1 MPSDKVYG
9 ALVLGAGING
19 LATLYHLQ
27 ARGVSPL
34 GLVEQ
39 FSLGHDRGSSH
50 GHSRITRSAYINE
63 HYVRLMQVAHGQE
76 WPRLERAFGKRFIHP
91 TVGCFYGPPGSKY
104 DNYLAAVSR
113 VGVEVEEITPEAARK
128 RFPAFRFVNTKGVLV
143 DHTAGLVAA
152 ADTVQSLSG
161 HACQHADVHDNTRV
175 ESIDVTQQPIRM
187 VTSQGTLS
195 TERLVITAGPWA
207 TKLLPFLRSRLRV
220 ARQSVGYFKLQGTRE
235 TYRLGQFPVWSFLGG
250 KDSEGFYG
258 LPEFVQEGIKVAH
271 HITRGRD
278 DDPDQLP
285 EQVEAAAIEELRQF
299 IAEHFTAPL
308 EHCVHTEFCH
318 YTNTASE
325 DFILDLHPENAAV
338 AIGAGFSGHGFKLG
352 PVTGRILTE
361 LVLDGKTSLPEFEAA
376 RGQFAIQQWS

>member
-1 MPSDKVYG
+1 MHAEKVYG

-19 LATLYHLQ
+19 LATLYHLK

-63 HYVRLMQVAHGQE
+63 HYVRLMQIAHGQE
-76 WPRLERAFGKRFIHP
+76 WPRLESTFGKRFVHP

-104 DNYLAAVSR
+104 DNYLTAVSR
-113 VGVEVEEITPEAARK
+113 VGVAVEEISLEEARK
-128 RFPAFRFVNTKGVLV
+128 RFPAFRFANAQGVLV

-152 ADTVQSLSG
+152 AATVQSLSEY
-161 HACQHADVHDNTRV
+161 ARQHAEVHDNVRV
-175 ESIDVTQQPIRM
+175 QSIDVTQQPISV
-187 VTSQGTLS
+187 VTSRGTLS
-195 TERLVITAGPWA
+195 TERLVVTAGPWA
-207 TKLLPFLRSRLRV
+207 TRLLPFLRARLRV
-220 ARQSVGYFKLQGTRE
+220 ARQTVGYFKLQGARE
-235 TYRLGQFPVWSFLGG
+235 AYQLGQFPVWSCLGG
-250 KDSEGFYG
+250 KDSEGHYG

-285 EQVEAAAIEELRQF
+285 EHIEATALEELRRF

-308 EHCVHTEFCH
+308 ERCVHAEFCH

-325 DFILDLHPENAAV
+325 DFILDLHPENEAV
-338 AIGAGFSGHGFKLG
+338 VIGAGFSGHGFKLG
-352 PVTGRILTE
+352 PVTGRILAE
-361 LVLDGKTSLPEFEAA
+361 LVLDGKTGLPEFEAA
-376 RGQFAIQQWS
+376 RGQFAIQQG